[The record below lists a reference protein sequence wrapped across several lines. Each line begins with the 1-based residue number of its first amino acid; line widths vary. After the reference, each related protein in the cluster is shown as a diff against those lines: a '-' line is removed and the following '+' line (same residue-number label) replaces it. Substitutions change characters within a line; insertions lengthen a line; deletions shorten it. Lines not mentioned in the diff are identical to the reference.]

1 MKSWWL
7 LLAILAGMLLLASNV
22 HASSSLFHE
31 ARRFLNLGSTF
42 GSPTSCSK
50 ETPYDRVMGHPVFQV
65 TTPWGAPYM
74 NFEKVD
80 AVERQSLQLSQG
92 GDIMGPE
99 SESRPVTLFY
109 MDPDDAIQMHE
120 EMKQMSNMGNADI
133 RITVTTL
140 AKAIRQSSN
149 LGGGLVTGSPIEA
162 LDGKLKSTN
171 EGGSLRYKIVP
182 PKRQLFYAASCQG
195 KERVGL
201 FGNAQ
206 EEANTFVESS
216 QFVHNV
222 NLERR
227 REKKERRSN
236 TSGLSRAQ
244 LESAHMEGY
253 SGIPVFYAPQLK
265 RVHPLWKMSREEM
278 PFFFSYE
285 DLQEA
290 WKTMRRRHKKQ
301 RNIPAQPS
309 VVEVFNLMD
318 VLTSMEREQ
327 WKKKR
332 KGFHWKDFSVG
343 SLKMNRDK
351 NDGLG
356 LESITFVPPSYC
368 VSYKEKISAQ
378 GNGKARLRP
387 MR

>member
-1 MKSWWL
+1 M
-7 LLAILAGMLLLASNV
+7 AA
-22 HASSSLFHE
+22 HASLLQE
-31 ARRFLNLGSTF
+31 ARRHLNLGSMF
-42 GSPTSCSK
+42 GSASTSSK
-50 ETPYDRVMGHPVFQV
+50 TPYDRVMGHPVFQV

-80 AVERQSLQLSQG
+80 APAERANLQNSN
-92 GDIMGPE
+92 DVMGPE

-140 AKAIRQSSN
+140 AKAIRQASN
-149 LGGGLVTGSPIEA
+149 LGGLVTGSPIDA
-162 LDGKLKSTN
+162 LHGTLKSTN
-171 EGGSLRYKIVP
+171 DGGSLRYKIVP
-182 PKRQLFYAASCQG
+182 PKRQLFYAARCQG

-201 FGNAQ
+201 FGDAN

-227 REKKERRSN
+227 RQAKERKTKSG
-236 TSGLSRAQ
+236 GLSRAQ
-244 LESAHMEGY
+244 VENAHMEGY
-253 SGIPVFYAPQLK
+253 TGIPVFYAPQLK
-265 RVHPLWKMSREEM
+265 RVHPLIKMKREET

-285 DLQEA
+285 DLQQA
-290 WKTMRRRHKKQ
+290 WTTMRSKHSSKGGKR
-301 RNIPAQPS
+301 IPKEPS
-309 VVEVFNLMD
+309 TVEVFNLMD
-318 VLTSMEREQ
+318 VLTSMEREE

-332 KGFHWKDFSVG
+332 GGFDWKDPVG
-343 SLKMNRDK
+343 SLKMKRSKHDSS
-351 NDGLG
+351 D
-356 LESITFVPPSYC
+356 LENITFVPPSNC
-368 VSYKEKISAQ
+368 AFYKEKISAQ

>member
-1 MKSWWL
+1 MKSRL
-7 LLAILAGMLLLASNV
+7 LLAFVAVA
-22 HASSSLFHE
+22 HASLLQE
-31 ARRFLNLGSTF
+31 ARRHLNLGSMF
-42 GSPTSCSK
+42 GSATSSK
-50 ETPYDRVMGHPVFQV
+50 TPYDRVMGHPVFQV

-80 AVERQSLQLSQG
+80 AVERTNLQNSN
-92 GDIMGPE
+92 DVMGPE

-140 AKAIRQSSN
+140 AKAIRQASN
-149 LGGGLVTGSPIEA
+149 LGGLVTGSPIEA

-182 PKRQLFYAASCQG
+182 PKRQLFYAARCQG

-201 FGNAQ
+201 FGDAR
-206 EEANTFVESS
+206 EEAKTFVESS

-227 REKKERRSN
+227 RQAKERKSK
-236 TSGLSRAQ
+236 SGLSRAQ
-244 LESAHMEGY
+244 LENAHMEGY
-253 SGIPVFYAPQLK
+253 TGIPVFYAPQLK
-265 RVHPLWKMSREEM
+265 RVHPLVKMKREET

-285 DLQEA
+285 DLQQA
-290 WKTMRRRHKKQ
+290 WTTMRKHSKGRR
-301 RNIPAQPS
+301 IPKEPS
-309 VVEVFNLMD
+309 TVEVYNLMD
-318 VLTSMEREQ
+318 VLTSMEREE
-327 WKKKR
+327 WKKKQG
-332 KGFHWKDFSVG
+332 GFDWKDPVG
-343 SLKMNRDK
+343 SLKGIRSKHDSS
-351 NDGLG
+351 D
-356 LESITFVPPSYC
+356 LESITFVPPSNC
-368 VSYKEKISAQ
+368 ISYKEKISAQ